1 MNTEDIN
8 QARERVINQV
18 LDATT
23 LPEIEAARHILRE
36 WMMAH
41 PEEQGMRDGFEQLS
55 LMQDIAEAEETQN
68 TQGERSIAAA

>member
-8 QARERVINQV
+8 QTRERVINQV

-23 LPEIEAARHILRE
+23 ISEIEVARHILRE
-36 WMMAH
+36 WMMTH

-55 LMQDIAEAEETQN
+55 LMQDIAEAEKTQN

>member
-1 MNTEDIN
+1 MNTADIN

-23 LPEIEAARHILRE
+23 LPEVEAARSILRE
-36 WMMAH
+36 WMASH

-55 LMQDIAEAEETQN
+55 LMQDIAESEETQN
-68 TQGERSIAAA
+68 AHGERGTVAP